1 MRMILNSLKAQ
12 WTLVAL
18 SSAMLIGCNPSE
30 TQPLVTHT
38 PVPTPPL
45 EATPIPTPIA
55 QPSRLPA
62 TPTPPASL
70 TIFVPTTPTPTPTPR
85 PSPTPLSSP
94 TPTPTPTPLQ
104 LRTVIGKASVQLQM
118 GEMKAHG
125 LIFDQS
131 GYILT
136 ANHLVPLSSPV
147 EVFHPSGRSEI
158 GLVVGRDETRGLA
171 VIQIVGGE
179 GLPFIQLG
187 DGTLPEVGQPVLA
200 MGFFSAWRDAVEVS
214 VATVA
219 TTQSNEATFSRL
231 NITAGLDP
239 DTSGVL
245 VDREGK
251 VIGLMLPDA
260 LYRSG
265 QTTVS
270 TPSVLAIDE
279 STLEA
284 LSDLQAG
291 ALILGPA
298 QSELGLSRSSPAH
311 PGFPVVVHGSTVLG
325 ELTIYE
331 ITLSEVARGEKAHEL
346 LSGVYE
352 FVWDPD
358 PGTEYLLA
366 KVRMKYV
373 TGPTDGTN
381 FIHQLYFKALSRQG
395 VVYVTPSY
403 FFPMEPFLN
412 QALYPGSSFEAWT
425 TWQVPISDRAPILAY
440 GTDWPER
447 GRAWFL
453 LVSEAE

>member
-12 WTLVAL
+12 WVLVAL
-18 SSAMLIGCNPSE
+18 SSAMLTGCNPSE
-30 TQPLVTHT
+30 TEPIVIPT
-38 PVPTPPL
+38 PVPTQL
-45 EATPIPTPIA
+45 VEATPVPTPIA
-55 QPSRLPA
+55 QPSPQPA
-62 TPTPPASL
+62 TRKPTPPAPL
-70 TIFVPTTPTPTPTPR
+70 TISVPNTPTQT
-85 PSPTPLSSP
+85 PSPTPLSSQN
-94 TPTPTPTPLQ
+94 PTPTPTPLQ

-136 ANHLVPLSSPV
+136 ANHLIPLSSPV

-187 DGTLPEVGQPVLA
+187 DGTLPEVGQSVLA
-200 MGFFSAWRDAVEVS
+200 MGFFSAWQDDVEVS

-219 TTQSNEATFSRL
+219 ATQSNEATLSRL
-231 NITAGLDP
+231 KITTGLDP

-251 VIGLMLPDA
+251 IIGLMLPDT

-270 TPSVLAIDE
+270 TPSVLAVDE
-279 STLEA
+279 STLEVI
-284 LSDLQAG
+284 SDLQAG
-291 ALILGPA
+291 VLILGPS
-298 QSELGLSRSSPAH
+298 QSEIGLSRSSPAH

-366 KVRMKYV
+366 KVRMEYV

-395 VVYVTPSY
+395 VVYVTPSH

-425 TWQVPISDRAPILAY
+425 TWQVPISDQAPILAY